1 MIKRRFLNFNNKIL
15 TRNKAGGVFTQSQKR
30 PLQQYKTGYE
40 GLTPRNKIAKDAV
53 NNVLQS
59 FNNLNKKGNKTANL
73 DM

>member
-30 PLQQYKTGYE
+30 PLQYKTGYD